1 MQTTLIN
8 NSSILLPAYTF
19 TNSDGDV
26 GTVLAVEEKYF
37 SFGDSEVS
45 DGTVTPTPVD
55 PGTSDGSPGAGSWSA
70 VDPTDPVQLSAQKLI
85 GLSEDE
91 AQKVADGLGWTVRVA
106 MRDGEAFMLTTDF
119 QTNRVNLTVTKGS
132 VTAVT
137 VG

>member
-1 MQTTLIN
+1 
-8 NSSILLPAYTF
+8 
-19 TNSDGDV
+19 
-26 GTVLAVEEKYF
+26 
-37 SFGDSEVS
+37 
-45 DGTVTPTPVD
+45 
-55 PGTSDGSPGAGSWSA
+55 